1 MEVGELME
9 GLELPEFK
17 EEQEVMEFM
26 VQEVVVEVV
35 VGHPQPQ
42 HQGVKGV
49 TDL

>member
-1 MEVGELME
+1 MVVGELMV

-26 VQEVVVEVV
+26 VQEVEVEVV
-35 VGHPQPQ
+35 VGHPQPLL
-42 HQGVKGV
+42 QGVKAV